1 MKRFSLVLFLVVST
15 AAAAAPRR
23 RAGAPYLFPPCSMIA
38 GTPAVTFT
46 LNSGATLAPTAE
58 RLSGIGYTYGL
69 AALDASTLLSWHK
82 DTLSLSTDSGC
93 SWRPLGQWQ
102 TDFPPTITAARGGR
116 AFAWSDNR
124 QFLLRYDAR
133 GPQVLKAP
141 AVIVGLGTDPQNGDR
156 LRAGD
161 AEGGLWESTDGGDS
175 WASIG
180 RLPREA
186 TSLIYRFSF
195 DPRDLDHIVAGTA
208 VSGAFV
214 TFDGGRNW
222 SRTSLADNFNV
233 MNFAMS
239 PIDTS
244 VVWAMAVDL
253 RTSDHS
259 IYRSTDGG
267 RTFSKVVT
275 ESAEVSIIN
284 GPVMAAYPGDA
295 NVLYFVFG
303 TRFQGYGTDLFRYD
317 AATKTLT
324 KTHNAN
330 HDVNA
335 IAFSPA
341 DPTVMYLGLEIE
353 EGVF

>member
-1 MKRFSLVLFLVVST
+1 MYRHFLILIVTVST
-15 AAAAAPRR
+15 AIHAAPRR
-23 RAGAPYLFPPCSMIA
+23 RAATPPLFPPCTIIA

-46 LNSGATLAPTAE
+46 RDNGATLTPIAE

-69 AALDASTLLSWHK
+69 AALDAATLLSWHK
-82 DTLSLSTDSGC
+82 DTFSLSTDSGC
-93 SWRPLGQWQ
+93 SWRPLGNWS
-102 TDFPPTITAARGGR
+102 TEFPPTITAARGGR

-124 QFLLRYDAR
+124 QFLLRYDSR

-141 AVIVGLGTDPQNGDR
+141 AVIVGLGTDPASADR

-161 AEGGLWESTDGGDS
+161 ADGALWESIDGGDS
-175 WASIG
+175 WTTLN
-180 RLPREA
+180 RLPLSSPA
-186 TSLIYRFSF
+186 IVYRFSF
-195 DPRDLDHIVAGTA
+195 DPRNLDHIVAGTA
-208 VSGAFV
+208 ASGAFV
-214 TFDGGRNW
+214 TFDGGRTW
-222 SRTSLADNFNV
+222 ARASLADGYNV

-239 PIDTS
+239 PADPN
-244 VVWAMAVDL
+244 VVWAMAVDG
-253 RTSDHS
+253 RSGDHS

-267 RTFSKVVT
+267 RTFVSVVT
-275 ESAEVSIIN
+275 GGGDVTIIN
-284 GPVMAAYPGDA
+284 GPVMAAHPTDA

-317 AATKTLT
+317 AATQSLT

-335 IAFSPA
+335 LAFSPA